1 MAIDGNTTCELH
13 SSTQYY
19 RFGSCYPVRRVTHKR
34 RTSSRTLQGTVS
46 ALKL

>member
-1 MAIDGNTTCELH
+1 MAIDGNTTCGLH
-13 SSTQYY
+13 SGTQYY
-19 RFGSCYPVRRVTHKR
+19 RFGSRYPVRRAAHKR